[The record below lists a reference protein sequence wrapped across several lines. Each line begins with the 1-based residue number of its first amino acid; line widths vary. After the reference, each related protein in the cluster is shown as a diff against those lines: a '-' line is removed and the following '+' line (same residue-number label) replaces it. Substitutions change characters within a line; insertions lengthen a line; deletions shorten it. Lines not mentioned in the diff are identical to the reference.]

1 MTIPMLFKNHF
12 QMGYVVRDVDRAV
25 DNLSDNYGL
34 KNWQVL
40 RLSPELPCKALGF
53 AYVKGMMIELVDM
66 RPGTLDVYDPY
77 IPEDPAGVRLH
88 HMGYMAH
95 TREEF
100 DAIAG
105 RYADLGIRT
114 VIDLEMDDILYCRY
128 FDTMARLGHYVE
140 YVLLKPTGKDF
151 WANVPEN

>member
-1 MTIPMLFKNHF
+1 MMIPMLFKNHF
-12 QMGYVVRDVDRAV
+12 QMGYVVGDVDRAIG
-25 DNLSDNYGL
+25 NLCDAYGL

-40 RLSPELPCKALGF
+40 RRPPESPCKALAF
-53 AYVKGMMIELVDM
+53 ANVKGMMIELVDV
-66 RPGTLDVYDPY
+66 RQSAGEIFTPY
-77 IPEDPAGVRLH
+77 IPEDPAGIRLH
-88 HMGYMAH
+88 HMGYMTQ

-100 DAIAG
+100 ETITR
-105 RYADLGIRT
+105 RYADLGIGM
-114 VIDLEMDDILYCRY
+114 VIDMEMDDILYCRY